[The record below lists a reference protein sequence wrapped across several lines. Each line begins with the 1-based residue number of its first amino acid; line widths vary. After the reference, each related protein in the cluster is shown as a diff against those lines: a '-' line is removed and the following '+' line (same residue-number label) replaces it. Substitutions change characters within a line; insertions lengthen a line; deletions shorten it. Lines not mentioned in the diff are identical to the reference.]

1 MTETL
6 SSRLAHIS
14 LPDTDEREVQLGSLW
29 TSAPAVIVFL
39 RHYG

>member
-6 SSRLAHIS
+6 SSRLAHVS
-14 LPDTDEREVQLGSLW
+14 LPDTEERQVQLGSLW
-29 TSAPAVIVFL
+29 ASSPAVLIFL

>member
-6 SSRLAHIS
+6 SARLAKIS
-14 LPDTDEREVQLGSLW
+14 LPDTDEREVVLGSLW
-29 TSAPAVIVFL
+29 TAAPAVIIFL

>member
-6 SSRLAHIS
+6 SSRLAPII
-14 LPDTDEREVQLGSLW
+14 LPDTDEHPVRLGSLW
-29 TSAPAVIVFL
+29 ANSPAVLIFL